1 MADPGKGSNR
11 RPAAEGSKFDDN
23 FERIFGKKKVTSGR
37 RHYRWNAETRQFD
50 EVKVAAPLSSDLRFD
65 GTFKSPVTGEVIRN
79 KYDLNDHNKRHGVE
93 QILPGMEQDQ
103 AAVRKENHD
112 KAFGKQAK
120 KEILRDVIEAVEKLS

>member
-23 FERIFGKKKVTSGR
+23 FERIFGKKNVTSGR
-37 RHYRWNAETRQFD
+37 RHYKWNTETRKFD
-50 EVKVAAPLSSDLRFD
+50 EVPVKQVLPSDLRFD
-65 GTFKSPVTGEVIRN
+65 GTFVSPVTKEVISD
-79 KYDLNDHNKRHGVE
+79 KYALLDHNKRHGVE

-120 KEILRDVIEAVEKLS
+120 REILRDVIEAVEKHS

>member
-23 FERIFGKKKVTSGR
+23 FERIFGKKKITSGR

-50 EVKVAAPLSSDLRFD
+50 EVKVSSPLSSDLRFD

-103 AAVRKENHD
+103 AAVRKENYD